1 MVWFKCGQLNLLDY
15 VVYHDINHAS
25 EYHDK
30 QKAKLDGKAIIVW
43 ISHTTLYAMAWY
55 CRISYHIISYCIT
68 TCYTIWHWMHNV
80 SYCTAIGYVILYLE
94 HWQRSEEGA
103 GSEAGYLRVDS
114 RSVHLLFA
122 VANCF
127 WSWVCLMS
135 LSTFP
140 KLQHFQFQVRAQY
153 LACMLQAL
161 CDCMFACVWFC
172 KAFGWFYWYWFYGDS
187 KRAVARVILFWIYYI
202 TFCHTYYTKLY
213 CIQIFFHFGMEWEDN
228 GPD

>member
-1 MVWFKCGQLNLLDY
+1 MY
-15 VVYHDINHAS
+15 
-25 EYHDK
+25 
-30 QKAKLDGKAIIVW
+30 
-43 ISHTTLYAMAWY
+43 
-55 CRISYHIISYCIT
+55 RID
-68 TCYTIWHWMHNV
+68 NFN
-80 SYCTAIGYVILYLE
+80 CTAIGYVILYLE
-94 HWQRSEEGA
+94 HWQRLEEGA

-172 KAFGWFYWYWFYGDS
+172 KAFKWFYWYWFYGDS